1 MKSKIT
7 THILDTEKGKP
18 ANGVEVQLDYE
29 EGGNWQQIAKS
40 CTDDDGRLMSWLENE
55 SLKEGKYKITFF
67 VESYLANQSR
77 ETFYPEVS
85 IQFFVKDLE
94 QHYHVP
100 LLLNAHG
107 YSTYRG
113 S

>member
-7 THILDTEKGKP
+7 THILDTEKGRP
-18 ANGVEVQLDYE
+18 ANEVEVLLEYWADDH
-29 EGGNWQQIAKS
+29 WQEAGKS
-40 CTDDDGRLMSWLENE
+40 KTDDDGRLMNWIEND
-55 SLKEGKYKITFF
+55 SLKEGKFKITFY
-67 VESYLANQSR
+67 VENYLKSQSR

-85 IQFFVKDLE
+85 IQFYVNDLN